1 MILNLTQHSA
11 SPEQLAAGVVDL
23 SPWLTDIVRGMLT
36 VPAADLLGLD
46 AHIGLAERARGLCLV
61 IDQED
66 DSEGVEVMVGGLP
79 ALMHHLVDELRS
91 CGYRPL
97 YAVSDRVSRD
107 GPDGT
112 KVSVFAHL
120 GFIAARG

>member
-11 SPEQLAAGVVDL
+11 SPEQLSAGVVDL
-23 SPWLTDIVRGMLT
+23 SPWVTDIVRSLLT
-36 VPAADLLGLD
+36 VPAADLLAPD
-46 AHIGLAERARGLCLV
+46 AHAKLAVRARGLRLV
-61 IDQED
+61 LDNED
-66 DSEGVEVMVGGLP
+66 DSMGCEVMIGGLP
-79 ALMHHLVDELRS
+79 ALMHHLVHDLYNHR
-91 CGYRPL
+91 YRPL